1 MNKNEYEKYMNLAL
15 KEAKKAF
22 KNNDVPVG
30 AILLDENNNIIAKSY
45 NKKDKNN
52 DVSAH
57 AEILAIKKASKKIN
71 NRRLD
76 NLTLVVTL
84 SPCLMCLGAIISSR
98 IKKVIIGC
106 EDDKRTNK
114 ELMDLN
120 DLYFKNNIEVI
131 KGIKE
136 KECKE
141 LLKDFFNKKR

>member
-1 MNKNEYEKYMNLAL
+1 MNLAL
-15 KEAKKAF
+15 KEAKKAL

-45 NKKDKNN
+45 NKKEKNN

-84 SPCLMCLGAIISSR
+84 SPCLMCLGAIIASR
-98 IKKVIIGC
+98 IKKIIIGC
-106 EDDKRTNK
+106 EDDKRNNK